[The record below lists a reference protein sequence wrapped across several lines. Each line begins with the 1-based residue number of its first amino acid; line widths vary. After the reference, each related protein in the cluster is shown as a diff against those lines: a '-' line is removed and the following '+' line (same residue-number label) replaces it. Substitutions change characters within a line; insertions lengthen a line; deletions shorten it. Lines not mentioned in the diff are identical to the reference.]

1 MLPDY
6 EIVLGGGIGKILF
19 GITKEEL
26 VEILGVPDEIEKP
39 DDVKGLN
46 WKVYNYDS
54 IGCSFSFNSDHEEKL
69 VEISIENGYFHVH
82 NLIRVGLKKEEL
94 LKLGSKLRLG
104 KKVIEDLRS
113 EEYPAR
119 ELISYAQSGLGFYL
133 DDGIISAIRILPLY
147 SKEGFVIWPNNS

>member
-26 VEILGVPDEIEKP
+26 VEILGIADEIEKP

-54 IGCSFSFNSDHEEKL
+54 IGCSFSFNSDFEERRT
-69 VEISIENGYFHVH
+69 EISIENGYFHIH
-82 NLIRVGLKKEEL
+82 NLIRVALKKEEL
-94 LKLGSKLRLG
+94 LKLGSKLKLG

-119 ELISYAQSGLGFYL
+119 ELISYAQSGLDFYL
-133 DDGIISAIRILPLY
+133 DDKIISAIRISPLY
-147 SKEGFVIWPNNS
+147 SKEGFVIWSNNP

>member
-6 EIVLGGGIGKILF
+6 EIILGWGIGKILF

-54 IGCSFSFNSDHEEKL
+54 IGCSFSFNSDH
-69 VEISIENGYFHVH
+69 G
-82 NLIRVGLKKEEL
+82 G
-94 LKLGSKLRLG
+94 
-104 KKVIEDLRS
+104 
-113 EEYPAR
+113 
-119 ELISYAQSGLGFYL
+119 
-133 DDGIISAIRILPLY
+133 
-147 SKEGFVIWPNNS
+147 